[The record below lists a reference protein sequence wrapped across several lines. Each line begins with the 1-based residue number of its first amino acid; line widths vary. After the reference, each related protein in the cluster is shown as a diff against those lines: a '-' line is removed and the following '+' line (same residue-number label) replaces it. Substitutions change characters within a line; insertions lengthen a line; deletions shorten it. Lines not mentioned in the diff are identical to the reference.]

1 VDLGLDGRSA
11 LVTGASRGI
20 GAAIAEAL
28 AREGCRLHL
37 ASRNAEALTALKLR
51 LECEHGASIE
61 VHAIDLSQ
69 RGSATKLAELAHG
82 VDILVNNAGAIPRGD
97 VLEIDE
103 DAWRAGW
110 ELKVF
115 GYINMTRA
123 FYQQMRA
130 RGSGV
135 IINIIGLGA
144 EKLEYGYTA
153 GSTGNAALV
162 AFTRSVGSV
171 SLDYGVRVLGIN
183 PGTVA
188 TERSVNSLR
197 VRSQK
202 LHGDPERWQELLAD
216 LPGGRM
222 IPPMDI
228 GNAVAFLASD
238 MAASFC
244 GHIVT
249 IDGGLA
255 ARAYPHR
262 RSTGTEHDA

>member
-1 VDLGLDGRSA
+1 MDLGLKGRSA

-51 LECEHGASIE
+51 LEREHGSHIE

-69 RGSATKLAELAHG
+69 RGSADDLAERAQG
-82 VDILVNNAGAIPRGD
+82 VDILINTAGAIPRGD

-103 DAWRAGW
+103 DTWRAGW

-123 FYQQMRA
+123 FYKQMCA

-202 LHGDPERWQELLAD
+202 LHGDPERWQELVAE

-222 IPPMDI
+222 IPPAEI
-228 GNAVAFLASD
+228 ANVATFLASD
-238 MAASFC
+238 LAGSVC

-249 IDGGLA
+249 VDGGLA
-255 ARAYPHR
+255 ARAYPPAR
-262 RSTGTEHDA
+262 RKDGV

>member
-1 VDLGLDGRSA
+1 MELGLTGRSA

-37 ASRNAEALTALKLR
+37 AARNAEALAALKLR
-51 LECEHGASIE
+51 LEHDYGSKVE

-69 RGSATKLAELAHG
+69 RGSATELARLAQG

-97 VLEIDE
+97 LLEIDE
-103 DAWRAGW
+103 DTWRAGW

-115 GYINMTRA
+115 GYINLTRI
-123 FYQQMRA
+123 FYKQMRG

-183 PGTVA
+183 PGTIA
-188 TERSVNSLR
+188 TDRTLNSLR
-197 VRSQK
+197 VRSEK
-202 LHGDPERWQELLAD
+202 LHGDAGRWQELVAD

-222 IPPMDI
+222 IPPAEIAD
-228 GNAVAFLASD
+228 AVAFLASD
-238 MAASFC
+238 RAASVC

-255 ARAYPHR
+255 ARGYAHKR
-262 RSTGTEHDA
+262 

>member
-1 VDLGLDGRSA
+1 M

-20 GAAIAEAL
+20 GAAVAEAF

-37 ASRNAEALTALKLR
+37 AARSAPELAALEER
-51 LECEHGASIE
+51 LEREYGITAE
-61 VHAIDLSQ
+61 TQVVDLSAP
-69 RGSATKLAELAHG
+69 GSAAALAARAQD

-97 VLEIDE
+97 VLEVDE
-103 DAWRAGW
+103 ERWRAGW
-110 ELKVF
+110 ELKLF
-115 GYINMTRA
+115 GYINMTRE
-123 FYQQMRA
+123 FYRRMRE

-135 IINIIGLGA
+135 ILNIIGLGA
-144 EKLEYGYTA
+144 EKLEYGYAA

-162 AFTRSVGSV
+162 AFTRAVGSV

-188 TERSVNSLR
+188 TDRSLNSLR
-197 VRSQK
+197 VRSEK
-202 LHGDPERWQELLAD
+202 LLGDAGRWRELVAE

-222 IPPMDI
+222 LRPQEIADT
-228 GNAVAFLASD
+228 VVFLASD
-238 MAASFC
+238 RASGVC

-255 ARAYPHR
+255 ARSYAHR
-262 RSTGTEHDA
+262 R

>member
-1 VDLGLDGRSA
+1 MELGLTGRSA

-28 AREGCRLHL
+28 AREGCSLHL
-37 ASRNAEALTALKLR
+37 ASRSAEALAALKLR
-51 LECEHGASIE
+51 LEHDHGSKVE

-69 RGSATKLAELAHG
+69 RGSATELARLAQG

-97 VLEIDE
+97 LLEIDE
-103 DAWRAGW
+103 DTWRAGW

-123 FYQQMRA
+123 FYPQMRE

-144 EKLEYGYTA
+144 EKLEYGYAA

-162 AFTRSVGSV
+162 AFTRAVGSA
-171 SLDYGVRVLGIN
+171 SLDYGVRVLGVN
-183 PGTVA
+183 PGTVG
-188 TERSVNSLR
+188 TERSVNTLK
-197 VRSQK
+197 VRSEK
-202 LHGDPERWQELLAD
+202 LNGDAGRWQELVAD

-238 MAASFC
+238 LAGSFC

-249 IDGGLA
+249 IDAGLA
-255 ARAYPHR
+255 ARAYTHR
-262 RSTGTEHDA
+262 R